1 MISRS
6 IIGQN
11 LLGSFRKCTHLYKI
25 VGSSVSKSVAP
36 FRFYLGALNVFPQIL
51 CFSKVSLSFLKAI
64 SNFQN
69 GDTCLR
75 FQLVMDRSTDGPA
88 DGWMES
94 AHGDSKTS
102 AARSVILL
110 RNSQLVRK

>member
-88 DGWMES
+88 DGWKNPLLETHQKM
-94 AHGDSKTS
+94 D
-102 AARSVILL
+102 VIYPASSTIGGK
-110 RNSQLVRK
+110 R